1 MKAFWKRFWN
11 EASLDPEERRAF
23 LRQSVQKNDFALGVI
38 CAIVFVVEGF
48 NIARVLNTS
57 VGLGTRNNRI
67 YFSLYCA
74 LLFIAAL
81 WLVLWRLLRR
91 APAGAQWAAQYA
103 VTCLML
109 LWHLTLNTYDLLRDP
124 DGETTV
130 LTTALLGLAFLIQS
144 PAAYSAVQIGAGY
157 LLFRAVMAPLLD
169 TGDQLN
175 LTITFAVALAV
186 SLTQARHAAVAVKQ
200 QRQAAEMNAK
210 LQELAQRDPLTGLL
224 NKTTVECWAER
235 MLAGAG
241 RPGGLTLFLLDLDEF
256 KEVNDRYGHPCGDY
270 VLTETAEAMRDA
282 FPEAAGLGRVG
293 GDEFAVLYDCP
304 LTGEQVTALCREFE
318 ARLGQVQWQGQ
329 KLEVRCSAGVCVS
342 ARAGCSY
349 RSLYTEADRLLYQ
362 AKKTGRGRYCVRRLE
377 DT

>member
-1 MKAFWKRFWN
+1 
-11 EASLDPEERRAF
+11 
-23 LRQSVQKNDFALGVI
+23 
-38 CAIVFVVEGF
+38 
-48 NIARVLNTS
+48 
-57 VGLGTRNNRI
+57 
-67 YFSLYCA
+67 
-74 LLFIAAL
+74 
-81 WLVLWRLLRR
+81 
-91 APAGAQWAAQYA
+91 
-103 VTCLML
+103 
-109 LWHLTLNTYDLLRDP
+109 
-124 DGETTV
+124 
-130 LTTALLGLAFLIQS
+130 
-144 PAAYSAVQIGAGY
+144 
-157 LLFRAVMAPLLD
+157 
-169 TGDQLN
+169 
-175 LTITFAVALAV
+175 
-186 SLTQARHAAVAVKQ
+186 
-200 QRQAAEMNAK
+200 
-210 LQELAQRDPLTGLL
+210 
-224 NKTTVECWAER
+224 